1 MVIEIVDLPIK
12 NGDVPWFF
20 VCLPERIIVI
30 VVEICHAADVSPTFT
45 QIPRH
50 PEALSADAIDQV
62 LVEGAVDE
70 ERRMRHIEDL
80 RGPRV
85 VSFGTPGSL
94 VME

>member
-1 MVIEIVDLPIK
+1 MVFCMFTR
-12 NGDVPWFF
+12 GYHRY
-20 VCLPERIIVI
+20 CHY
-30 VVEICHAADVSPTFT
+30 VEICHAADVSPTLT

>member
-1 MVIEIVDLPIK
+1 MVMFHGFLYVYQRVSLLLPLCR
-12 NGDVPWFF
+12 NMS
-20 VCLPERIIVI
+20 CRN
-30 VVEICHAADVSPTFT
+30 AADVSPTFT

-85 VSFGTPGSL
+85 VSFGTAGSL